1 MFASVAAP
9 LCDHAHMVDEVG
21 NGGQSETPP
30 GMERWVL
37 LRSGFARAQLRDQ
50 ALVLSARGI
59 RHRLLWREA
68 RWWLAV
74 PEAQGELA
82 SAELGEYARENVPVP
97 RVAPPP
103 KIDSGV
109 VGVVAYLVAIWAV
122 WLLDVNGAFGWD
134 WRSAGRLHVAS
145 IADGEVWRV
154 LTALTLHA
162 DLGHIAANSLF
173 GAVFGVF
180 AGRCLGSG
188 LAWAAIVL
196 AAAVGN
202 ALNAFVQPESFQS
215 IGASTA
221 TFAAVGLVAAFVWR
235 TGYYRQFGW
244 RKGLAPVFAAVA
256 LFAFTGVGGERTDI
270 VGHLMGLVSGFVAG
284 LALARLGL
292 ERAGRDAQRFFGLA
306 ALASIVIAWVVAS
319 A

>member
-1 MFASVAAP
+1 
-9 LCDHAHMVDEVG
+9 MVDEIDTEG
-21 NGGQSETPP
+21 RSETPP
-30 GMERWVL
+30 GMEQWVL
-37 LRSGFARAQLRDQ
+37 LRSGFARAALKDQ

-59 RHRLLWREA
+59 RHQLLWREA

-74 PEAQGELA
+74 PQAQWELA
-82 SAELGEYARENVPVP
+82 SAELGAYARENVPAP
-97 RVAPPP
+97 KVAPPP
-103 KIDSGV
+103 SIDSGV
-109 VGVVAYLVAIWAV
+109 VGVAFYLAAIWLV
-122 WLLDVNGAFGWD
+122 WLLDVNGALGWD
-134 WRSAGRLHVAS
+134 WRAAGRLHVAS
-145 IADGEVWRV
+145 VADGEFWRV

-162 DLGHIAANSLF
+162 DIGHIASNSLF

-180 AGRCLGSG
+180 AGRYLGSG

-202 ALNAFVQPESFQS
+202 ALNAAVQPESFQS

-221 TFAAVGLVAAFVWR
+221 TFAAVGVVSAFVWR
-235 TGYYRQFGW
+235 TGYYRQFVW

-270 VGHLMGLVSGFVAG
+270 VGHLMGLASGFVAG
-284 LALARLGL
+284 LIAARLRL
-292 ERAGRDAQRFFGLA
+292 ERAGKDAQRFFGLA
-306 ALASIVIAWVVAS
+306 ALAGIVIAWIVAS

>member
-1 MFASVAAP
+1 
-9 LCDHAHMVDEVG
+9 MVDGVG
-21 NGGQSETPP
+21 KDGHSEAPP
-30 GMERWVL
+30 GLEQWVL
-37 LRSGFARAQLRDQ
+37 LRSGFARAALKDQ

-59 RHRLLWREA
+59 RHQLLWRDA

-74 PEAQGELA
+74 PEAQRELA

-97 RVAPPP
+97 KVAPPP
-103 KIDSGV
+103 SIDSGV
-109 VGVVAYLVAIWAV
+109 IGVAFYLATIWLV
-122 WLLDVNGAFGWD
+122 WLLDLNGALGWD
-134 WRSAGRLHVAS
+134 WRAAGRLHVAS
-145 IADGEVWRV
+145 VADGELWRV
-154 LTALTLHA
+154 FTALTLHA
-162 DLGHIAANSLF
+162 DIGHIAANSLF

-180 AGRCLGSG
+180 AGRYLGSG

-202 ALNAFVQPESFQS
+202 ALNAAVQPESFQS

-221 TFAAVGLVAAFVWR
+221 TFAAVGVVSAFVWR

-270 VGHLMGLVSGFVAG
+270 VGHLMGLASGFVVG
-284 LALARLGL
+284 LVVARLRL
-292 ERAGRDAQRFFGLA
+292 ERAGKDAQRFFGLA

-319 A
+319 G

>member
-1 MFASVAAP
+1 
-9 LCDHAHMVDEVG
+9 MVDEVG
-21 NGGQSETPP
+21 NDGQPEPP
-30 GMERWVL
+30 GLERWVL
-37 LRSGFARAQLRDQ
+37 LRSGFARAALRDQ

-59 RHRLLWREA
+59 RHQLLWREA

-74 PEAQGELA
+74 PEAQRELA
-82 SAELGEYARENVPVP
+82 SAELGEYARENVAVP
-97 RVAPPP
+97 KVAPPP
-103 KIDSGV
+103 KIDSGA
-109 VGVVAYLVAIWAV
+109 VGVAAYLLTIWAV

-134 WRSAGRLHVAS
+134 WRGAGRLHVAS
-145 IADGEVWRV
+145 IADGEFWRV

-162 DLGHIAANSLF
+162 DIGHIASNSLF

-202 ALNAFVQPESFQS
+202 ALNASVQPEAFQS

-221 TFAAVGLVAAFVWR
+221 TFAAVGVVAAFVWR

-270 VGHLMGLVSGFVAG
+270 VGHLMGLVSGFVVG
-284 LALARLGL
+284 LVLARLGL

-306 ALASIVIAWVVAS
+306 ALACIVIAWVVAS

>member
-1 MFASVAAP
+1 MLAWHLPTVRITDRATNTAPTYPKPGAEANAPLEARGRLAAWTLAKASVRVASVATP

-59 RHRLLWREA
+59 RHQLLWREA

-74 PEAQGELA
+74 PEAQRELA
-82 SAELGEYARENVPVP
+82 SAELGEYACENVPVP

-109 VGVVAYLVAIWAV
+109 VGVVAYLVAIWTV

-145 IADGEVWRV
+145 IADGQAWHV

-202 ALNAFVQPESFQS
+202 ALNALVQPESFQS
-215 IGASTA
+215 SSSH
-221 TFAAVGLVAAFVWR
+221 
-235 TGYYRQFGW
+235 FG
-244 RKGLAPVFAAVA
+244 
-256 LFAFTGVGGERTDI
+256 D
-270 VGHLMGLVSGFVAG
+270 
-284 LALARLGL
+284 
-292 ERAGRDAQRFFGLA
+292 
-306 ALASIVIAWVVAS
+306 
-319 A
+319 

>member
-1 MFASVAAP
+1 MEVARRAP
-9 LCDHAHMVDEVG
+9 VGIALCDHARMVDGVGSDGQTEV
-21 NGGQSETPP
+21 P
-30 GMERWVL
+30 GLERWVL
-37 LRSGFARAQLRDQ
+37 LRSGFARAALRDQ

-59 RHRLLWREA
+59 RHQLLWREA

-74 PEAQGELA
+74 PEAQRELA

-97 RVAPPP
+97 KVAPPP

-109 VGVVAYLVAIWAV
+109 VGVAAYLVAIWAV
-122 WLLDVNGAFGWD
+122 WLFDVNGAFGWD
-134 WRSAGRLHVAS
+134 WRSAGRLDVAS
-145 IADGEVWRV
+145 VADGELWRV
-154 LTALTLHA
+154 VTALTLHA
-162 DLGHIAANSLF
+162 DIGHIAANSLF

-196 AAAVGN
+196 AAAVG
-202 ALNAFVQPESFQS
+202 V
-215 IGASTA
+215 
-221 TFAAVGLVAAFVWR
+221 VAAFVWR

-270 VGHLMGLVSGFVAG
+270 VGHLMGLVSGFGAG

-292 ERAGRDAQRFFGLA
+292 ERAGTDAQRFFGLA
-306 ALASIVIAWVVAS
+306 ALAGIVIAWIVAS